1 MSEMDTPTTPNAAA
15 VQRTLARFS
24 FASGR
29 VRLRTL
35 ILLRWLAVAGQTAAV
50 LGIHYIAGF
59 TLPLVYCLLVIG
71 ASAAMNLIVSV
82 RFPFAKRLSNREA
95 ALYLGFDLAQ
105 LFALL
110 LLTGGLENP
119 FVILFLAPIAIS
131 AASLDLK
138 STMALGA
145 FAFVCVTVLAFVHLP
160 LPWHN
165 APPLEVPELYVAGTW
180 VALVLGLGFTAV
192 YAWRIS
198 SEAERMSM
206 ALEATRSALAR
217 EQHLASLGGLAAAA
231 AHELGTPLATI
242 ALVAKELEREI
253 GPDSPLA
260 EDAALLGSQAAR
272 CREILTRLSRQPGE
286 GDEHFS
292 QTTLGA
298 LLDEIAAPNLG
309 FGVEIAITLT
319 PPTGADDQDEPI
331 IRRQPEIIH
340 SLHNLVEN
348 AVDFAHSKVQITASW
363 TAESLVLRIR
373 DDGPGIA
380 AEVLAQLGE
389 PYVSTRRQDDVEAEP
404 GDAVGLGLGFFIAKT
419 LLERT
424 GAKVHAHNPA
434 RGGAEVEVTWPR
446 GRIEAV
452 QPPPGPS
459 EQLGE

>member
-217 EQHLASLGGLAAAA
+217 EQHLASLGGLAAA

>member
-1 MSEMDTPTTPNAAA
+1 MSEMDTPKAQEPPT
-15 VQRTLARFS
+15 RFS
-24 FASGR
+24 FTSGR

-50 LGIHYIAGF
+50 LGIHFVAGF
-59 TLPLVYCLLVIG
+59 ELPLIYCLIVIG
-71 ASAAMNLIVSV
+71 ASAGLNLIVSV

-95 ALYLGFDLAQ
+95 ALYLGFDIAQ

-119 FVILFLAPIAIS
+119 FVILFLAPVAIS
-131 AASLDLK
+131 GASLDLR
-138 STMALGA
+138 STAALGA
-145 FAFVCVTVLAFVHLP
+145 FAFVCVTVLALVHLP

-206 ALEATRSALAR
+206 ALEATRAALAR
-217 EQHLASLGGLAAAA
+217 EHHLASLGGLAAAA

-272 CREILTRLSRQPGE
+272 CREILTRLSRQPNE
-286 GDEHFS
+286 GDDHFT

-309 FGVEIAITLT
+309 FGVEVVITLT
-319 PPTGADDQDEPI
+319 PPTGPDDQDEPV

-340 SLHNLVEN
+340 SIHNLVEN
-348 AVDFAHSKVQITASW
+348 AVDFARTKVQITASW
-363 TAESLVLRIR
+363 TAEALVLRIR

-404 GDAVGLGLGFFIAKT
+404 SDAVGLGLGFFIAKT

-434 RGGAEVEVTWPR
+434 RGGAEVEVIWPR
-446 GRIEAV
+446 GRIEAL
-452 QPPPGPS
+452 PPAP
-459 EQLGE
+459 EHGEVAGE

>member
-1 MSEMDTPTTPNAAA
+1 MSEMDTPKAQEP
-15 VQRTLARFS
+15 LSRFS
-24 FASGR
+24 FTSGR

-50 LGIHYIAGF
+50 LGIHFIAGF
-59 TLPLVYCLLVIG
+59 ELPLIYCLVVIS
-71 ASAAMNLIVSV
+71 ASAALNLVVSV

-95 ALYLGFDLAQ
+95 ALYLGFDIAQ

-119 FVILFLAPIAIS
+119 FAILFLAPVAIS
-131 AASLDLK
+131 GASLDLR
-138 STMALGA
+138 STVALGA
-145 FAFVCVTVLAFVHLP
+145 FAFVCVTVLALVHLP

-165 APPLEVPELYVAGTW
+165 APPLEVPALYVVGTW
-180 VALVLGLGFTAV
+180 VALVLGLGFTAI

-206 ALEATRSALAR
+206 ALEATRAALAR
-217 EQHLASLGGLAAAA
+217 EHHLASLGGLAAAA

-272 CREILTRLSRQPGE
+272 CREILTRLSRQP
-286 GDEHFS
+286 DDNDDPFT

-309 FGVEIAITLT
+309 FGVEVEIALT
-319 PPTGADDQDEPI
+319 PPTGPDDQDEPV
-331 IRRQPEIIH
+331 IRRQPEVIH

-348 AVDFAHSKVQITASW
+348 AVDFARTKVQITASW
-363 TAESLVLRIR
+363 TREVLVLRIR

-424 GAKVHAHNPA
+424 GAKVHAHNPT

-446 GRIEAV
+446 GRIEAL
-452 QPPPGPS
+452 PPAPEHGEEPG
-459 EQLGE
+459 E